1 MKRLKI
7 VENIPV
13 VESKGEKKD
22 EIVVYKP
29 DKTLRLEV
37 KLEYHTV
44 WLTQAQIAELF
55 GVTVPTINYHI
66 KEIFATG
73 ELQAGA
79 TIRKIL
85 IVRKEGT
92 RRVQRL
98 VDFYNLDMII
108 SVGYRVN
115 SIRGVQFRQWATR
128 VLTEHLLRGY
138 TVNSRMNQLEDRVDR
153 RLLEHG
159 QRLDQL
165 ESKVEI
171 IVKTSQ
177 PPVQGVFYDGQV
189 FDAHVFAAKHILT
202 AEKSILLI
210 DNWVDIVT
218 LELLAKKAKGVSVEL
233 VTTRKGNRLAAS
245 DIATFNAQYGG
256 LSVLT
261 TKNFHDRYLIIDDKI
276 VYLFGASLKDLGRKC
291 FCAMKIEGADVPKLK
306 ARI

>member
-22 EIVVYKP
+22 EIVVYQP

-37 KLEYHTV
+37 KLEDETV

-165 ESKVEI
+165 ESKVEFF
-171 IVKTSQ
+171 VKTSQ

>member
-1 MKRLKI
+1 M
-7 VENIPV
+7 
-13 VESKGEKKD
+13 
-22 EIVVYKP
+22 
-29 DKTLRLEV
+29 
-37 KLEYHTV
+37 KLEDETV

-159 QRLDQL
+159 QRLDQR
-165 ESKVEI
+165 ESKVEFF
-171 IVKTSQ
+171 VKTSQ

-245 DIATFNAQYGG
+245 DMATFNAQYGG

>member
-7 VENIPV
+7 VGNIPV

-22 EIVVYKP
+22 EIVVYQP

-37 KLEYHTV
+37 KLEDETV

-165 ESKVEI
+165 ESKVEFF
-171 IVKTSQ
+171 VKTSQ

>member
-1 MKRLKI
+1 MKAKCKTKTALMKPERK
-7 VENIPV
+7 N
-13 VESKGEKKD
+13 
-22 EIVVYKP
+22 EIVVYQP
-29 DKTLRLEV
+29 DEVMRIDVRLEDQ
-37 KLEYHTV
+37 TV
-44 WLTQAQIAELF
+44 WLNQAQLSELF

-85 IVRKEGT
+85 IVRKEGA
-92 RRVQRL
+92 RQVQRP

-159 QRLDQL
+159 QRLEQL
-165 ESKVEI
+165 ESKVDFF
-171 IVKTSQ
+171 VQTSQ
-177 PPVQGVFYDGQV
+177 PPVQGVFYNGQV
-189 FDAHVFAAKHILT
+189 FDAHVFAAKHILS
-202 AEKSILLI
+202 AKKSILLI

-218 LELLAKKAKGVSVEL
+218 LELLSKKAKGVTVEL
-233 VTTRKGNRLAAS
+233 VTTPRGNKLAPS

-256 LSVLT
+256 LTVRTS
-261 TKNFHDRYLIIDDKI
+261 KNFHDRYLFIDNKR
-276 VYLFGASLKDLGRKC
+276 VYLFGASLKDLGKKC
-291 FCAMKIEGADVPKLK
+291 FCAMKVEGADIAALK
-306 ARI
+306 ALT

>member
-22 EIVVYKP
+22 EIVVYQP

-37 KLEYHTV
+37 KLEDETV

-85 IVRKEGT
+85 IDRKEGT

-165 ESKVEI
+165 ESKVEFF
-171 IVKTSQ
+171 VKTSQ